1 MNKQIDSQ
9 VVQNIIEDYIGLNN
23 GITKDAIAG
32 EYMRIV
38 GHGISTRTIREIIR
52 KLRLRCVPIL
62 GNSRTGYSMP
72 ASEKEGNGCVE
83 REIYDRARS
92 IMALDKPMKRGIKIW
107 CRKLK
112 RREVEQMD
120 LELVS

>member
-38 GHGISTRTIREIIR
+38 GHGISTRTIR
-52 KLRLRCVPIL
+52 RLS
-62 GNSRTGYSMP
+62 GSYG
-72 ASEKEGNGCVE
+72 
-83 REIYDRARS
+83 
-92 IMALDKPMKRGIKIW
+92 
-107 CRKLK
+107 
-112 RREVEQMD
+112 
-120 LELVS
+120 